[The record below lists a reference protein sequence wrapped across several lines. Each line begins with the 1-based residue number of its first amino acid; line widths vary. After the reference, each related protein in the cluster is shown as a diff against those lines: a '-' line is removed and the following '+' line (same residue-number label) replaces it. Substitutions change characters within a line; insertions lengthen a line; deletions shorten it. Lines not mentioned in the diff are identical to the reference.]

1 MNRKYK
7 YMCGHKFK
15 YKYEYE
21 YKYEYKCI
29 YENKY
34 NHQIELKCHQILQ
47 VFE

>member
-21 YKYEYKCI
+21 YKYEHKCI
-29 YENKY
+29 YEYKY
-34 NHQIELKCHQILQ
+34 SHHIELKCHQILQ

>member
-7 YMCGHKFK
+7 YMCEHKFK

-21 YKYEYKCI
+21 YKYEHKCI
-29 YENKY
+29 YEYKY
-34 NHQIELKCHQILQ
+34 SHHIELKCHQILQ

>member
-29 YENKY
+29 YEYKNS
-34 NHQIELKCHQILQ
+34 HQIELKCHQILQ